1 MVSNLLISA
10 PLGKSDH
17 GVLAFQL
24 NCYVDK
30 MLHIK
35 QRRNYNKGDYEKL
48 RNELRIDWNSLLD
61 PLQHDIDNQFMAFQE
76 KLEAACDRCIPYIKS
91 TSEVKWRRPPID
103 KHTRKLIRQ
112 KNRLWTRYME
122 TRDTVRFSE
131 YCKCRNK
138 VRAITRKTR
147 KQFELQVAHK
157 SRDEPKNFW
166 NYANSKLKTRSRIP
180 DLYEYE

>member
-1 MVSNLLISA
+1 MMNDDGRVTDLRDSSNCFTTLTPTISFHPSHFTLTESRTRRCLFLLRCPRDCLQSTTFGLYITFIGK
-10 PLGKSDH
+10 PDTDKVHFKLLGKSDH
-17 GVLAFQL
+17 GVLSFQL

-91 TSEVKWRRPPID
+91 MSEVKWRRPPID
-103 KHTRKLIRQ
+103 KHT
-112 KNRLWTRYME
+112 
-122 TRDTVRFSE
+122 
-131 YCKCRNK
+131 
-138 VRAITRKTR
+138 
-147 KQFELQVAHK
+147 
-157 SRDEPKNFW
+157 
-166 NYANSKLKTRSRIP
+166 
-180 DLYEYE
+180 